1 MSTSSSSKAEGQG
14 SAWLQAQVTLAT
26 DVTFLMVFLFAGIRI
41 CGGYGG
47 LWNLTWH
54 LFFWGMVWWQEA
66 DMDFFG
72 VLSLGTP
79 TCFPSPP
86 EICLGEETNC

>member
-1 MSTSSSSKAEGQG
+1 MSTSSRCRSSKAEGQG

-26 DVTFLMVFLFAGIRI
+26 GVTFLIVFLFAEIRI

-54 LFFWGMVWWQEA
+54 LFF
-66 DMDFFG
+66 
-72 VLSLGTP
+72 
-79 TCFPSPP
+79 
-86 EICLGEETNC
+86 